1 MAENKKSFILY
12 CDIIHT
18 IEKLSDDDA
27 GKLFKHILRYV
38 NDLNPTTDH
47 LITQVAFEPIK
58 QQLKRDLVKFQNK
71 ITKLSENGKKGA
83 EKRWKAKDG
92 KSQSENGKSH
102 NEDGKKWQTMAV
114 NDNVNDNVIVNDINK
129 RKEIF
134 KEKLNAYANE
144 YGKRLIYDFFLY
156 WSEHGDN
163 DRKMRFEKE
172 KTFGVKARLNT
183 WKNRAKG
190 DYDNPNKKF
199 KSAWS

>member
-18 IEKLSDDDA
+18 LEKLSDDDA

>member
-18 IEKLSDDDA
+18 IEKLNDDDA

-47 LITQVAFEPIK
+47 LITQIAFEPIK
-58 QQLKRDLVKFQNK
+58 QQLKRDLDKWDIKHKQRIEAGRKSAENRKRKSTNVNERS
-71 ITKLSENGKKGA
+71 TKSTNV
-83 EKRWKAKDG
+83 
-92 KSQSENGKSH
+92 
-102 NEDGKKWQTMAV
+102 NERSISST
-114 NDNVNDNVIVNDINK
+114 DNVNGNVNGNVIVNDINK

-172 KTFGVKARLNT
+172 KTFGLKARLNT

-190 DYDNPNKKF
+190 DYDNPNQKF